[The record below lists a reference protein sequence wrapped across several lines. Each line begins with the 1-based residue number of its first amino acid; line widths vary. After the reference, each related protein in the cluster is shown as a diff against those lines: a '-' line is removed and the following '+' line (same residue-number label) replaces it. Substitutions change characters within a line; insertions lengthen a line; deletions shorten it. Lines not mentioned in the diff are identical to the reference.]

1 MKSDA
6 LPTHYTP
13 DGLVFDDGTELKADV
28 TVFTT
33 GFVGNLRDMAGS
45 IVGSEIQEQLED
57 FCGVDAEGE
66 ILGGWKPTGRMFP
79 SPLKSMPNADFCD
92 LDPGIWYVGGA
103 IGQARCWSRF
113 IALQIQACQLSHP
126 LEVYDKVSLEA
137 ASVEVS
143 ANGTMN
149 GHVERDVLA

>member
-28 TVFTT
+28 IVFTT
-33 GFVGNLRDMAGS
+33 GFVGNLRDMVGS

-66 ILGGWKPTGRMFP
+66 ILGGWKPTGRMLP
-79 SPLKSMPNADFCD
+79 SPLELKAKC
-92 LDPGIWYVGGA
+92 
-103 IGQARCWSRF
+103 
-113 IALQIQACQLSHP
+113 
-126 LEVYDKVSLEA
+126 
-137 ASVEVS
+137 
-143 ANGTMN
+143 
-149 GHVERDVLA
+149 